1 VQRHDLDV
9 GIDRLQRRLRGFD
22 LHSADRVGAVE
33 DLPLQ
38 VGEVDLVAVGDSQLA
53 DTRRSEIERG
63 GAAEPARADYQRMCR
78 SQPLLSFDPDLG
90 EKDMAAV
97 AEELLVFD

>member
-9 GIDRLQRRLRGFD
+9 GIDGLQRRLRGFD
-22 LHSADRVGAVE
+22 LHRADRVRAVE

-38 VGEVDLVAVGDSQLA
+38 VGEVDLVAIGDRQPA
-53 DTRRSEIERG
+53 DARRGEIERG
-63 GAAEPARADYQRMCR
+63 GATETARADDQGMRR

-90 EKDMAAV
+90 EKDVTAV
-97 AEELLVFD
+97 AEELLVVN